1 MRARLGGGGGTGGKG
16 VCVVCMS
23 RERGRMERREGG
35 VHVNIH
41 RYAIEP
47 FIFFRC
53 FSCAVRLGFCLVNPP
68 VLPNLYPFIAPCV
81 MPDWLMGG
89 WMWNLD
95 DI

>member
-1 MRARLGGGGGTGGKG
+1 MEMRCEVGGGGAGGKG

-23 RERGRMERREGG
+23 RERGRMKRQGL
-35 VHVNIH
+35 HVNIY

>member
-47 FIFFRC
+47 FIFFPLLFLCCKAR
-53 FSCAVRLGFCLVNPP
+53 FLLG
-68 VLPNLYPFIAPCV
+68 
-81 MPDWLMGG
+81 
-89 WMWNLD
+89 
-95 DI
+95 